1 MNVPASPSPKFAP
14 TAAVPDA
21 TASLSAENGV
31 LMFAYTPAL
40 PLGYLNAYSIQQVRT
55 GQPIAGVQMQRNAV
69 ETLLTA
75 PSRVLHQLQ
84 AQSTLFPA
92 PADAADHTFRH
103 VSERAFDWASNE
115 GLLYCKTIGI
125 MSHKALAIMQ
135 RIPHPIPLHMFEGI
149 SQLNM
154 EAKRQGYYVL
164 MFAHFDDEDDA
175 VRFRDVTSE
184 LFDVAVCEP
193 DPLSHAA
200 FSIRSSTAESGLLVG
215 PQDIMVQVGVEDGR
229 HNFLTEAFIAAQ
241 ISDRVMLK
249 MRRDGD
255 SLAQIGVVMELNK
268 SSVKR
273 RLDKM
278 HPLPPAKGDDGW
290 RKTYASLLDLPPR
303 RNRLFDIPG

>member
-1 MNVPASPSPKFAP
+1 M
-14 TAAVPDA
+14 
-21 TASLSAENGV
+21 